1 MFILSCI
8 QKIGKAKIRITY
20 PMSFFLNI
28 EQYNVGIKRHWK
40 CFKNVTDHFWI
51 YNKEKMCMND
61 VKNYDN
67 AFTRQKGRAGAHRYE
82 AVKVKHNEEWCC
94 TSRYDDYEV
103 DLSIF

>member
-1 MFILSCI
+1 MF
-8 QKIGKAKIRITY
+8 T
-20 PMSFFLNI
+20 
-28 EQYNVGIKRHWK
+28 
-40 CFKNVTDHFWI
+40 
-51 YNKEKMCMND
+51 ND

-103 DLSIF
+103 DISIF